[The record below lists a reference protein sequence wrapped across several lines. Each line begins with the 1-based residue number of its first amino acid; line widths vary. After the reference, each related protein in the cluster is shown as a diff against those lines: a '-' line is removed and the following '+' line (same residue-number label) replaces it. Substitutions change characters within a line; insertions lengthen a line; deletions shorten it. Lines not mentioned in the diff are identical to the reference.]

1 MRNLFYL
8 IKSIPFIQTA
18 FNYYFDIKNREKE
31 VCYGNENPNNFFYV
45 IGLPDFACGLWWI
58 INKVIMHI
66 AYAEDHGYLPV
77 VDMLHY
83 HTQYHNPEDIN
94 EINVWEK
101 FWC

>member
-1 MRNLFYL
+1 
-8 IKSIPFIQTA
+8 
-18 FNYYFDIKNREKE
+18 
-31 VCYGNENPNNFFYV
+31 
-45 IGLPDFACGLWWI
+45 
-58 INKVIMHI
+58 MHI

-101 FWC
+101 FLNNLCRSVLMIFQNQNM

>member
-45 IGLPDFACGLWWI
+45 IGLPDFACGLCMGHRTKRFFYWSV
-58 INKVIMHI
+58 KM
-66 AYAEDHGYLPV
+66 GGRL
-77 VDMLHY
+77 
-83 HTQYHNPEDIN
+83 
-94 EINVWEK
+94 
-101 FWC
+101 